1 MKSIKNEVINE
12 IIINKSRFIG
22 ILVSINS
29 KDEVNGIL
37 NKYKEIYKDATHY
50 CFAYV
55 IGGYS
60 KCDDDGEPSGT
71 AGMPILNVLQNND
84 LTNVLCIVI
93 RYFGG
98 IKLGAG
104 GLVRA
109 YSKSASECINNADI
123 VSLVPG
129 FDMVIEFEYEHL
141 KQIDYVLKDV
151 DIIKKFDGNIIY
163 SFKISETE
171 YLKIDNILSIKT
183 TILKKEPI
191 LVSV

>member
-1 MKSIKNEVINE
+1 MKSIKNKVINE

-22 ILVSINS
+22 ILVNINS

-151 DIIKKFDGNIIY
+151 DVIKKFDGNIIY

-171 YLKIDNILSIKT
+171 YVKIDNILNIKT
-183 TILKKEPI
+183 IILKKEPI